1 MIKSIALA
9 MSIFV
14 LAAFI
19 SPAEAGIVSITA
31 DREKVPEF
39 GKLEITVGLDIVFSN
54 PFDPDEVDLSAV
66 FTDPAGKSYKV
77 PGFLYSAQQDSSM
90 NYMDPVWK
98 IRFSPCVKG
107 TWRYEVCVGTKS
119 SAENSEEKQFEC
131 IPSKAKGFIRVSASD
146 PRYFEFTNGDFY
158 YPIGENICW
167 ASLPGFRKYFTEM
180 QTAGCNWTRV
190 WMSNWESGLEWTK
203 GSGYR
208 GLGRYNLEKA
218 DKLDK
223 IIELAQEYGLYV
235 QLVINHHGQL
245 STRVNPQWDDNPYN
259 ARNGGPCKEP
269 KDFFTDPV
277 AKKHFK
283 NRMRY
288 IIARWGYSPNIMAWE
303 LWNELTFVD
312 DLDLGKDA
320 AWHKEMALYIKETD
334 PNRHLI
340 TTSYAGTFH
349 DYGFNEKVWEIPEID
364 YTQFHMYTQDVVSAI
379 IGAYRLMSR
388 FNKPYFMA
396 EVGTDSTEGVDK
408 KDLDGAYLHAA
419 LWSEYMLACGGNA
432 MPWWWDSY
440 VHPRGMYYHWAAL
453 TAFDRGTDRRGK
465 GYRMST
471 SRVLAE
477 IEGLKTSVS
486 AVGMMNGREAFVWVF
501 DPGWTRFEPGHPE
514 PPEIK
519 NASVRINGMA
529 GGRYVIEFWDTL
541 SGAVTGKVET
551 GSDENGLDI
560 ALPPFRRDI
569 AVKVIPVEIKSSG
582 RGKAVLADTVPAPI
596 AFSRQSVTAGR
607 ARQHIEVDGDLS
619 EWYLSGFTGDR
630 TASADKGAA
639 RFYLLYDKDN
649 LYLAAEIEDDSVIGN
664 QSGVDIWRD
673 DAIEFWIDARGDA
686 DTFNNMPF
694 NPGCYQVN
702 IAPVTKDGTTGV
714 YVYRNINTRSLAEAV
729 KAASKVSSD
738 PKKPGYTIEAAIP
751 IRAVDGLELKDGKTL
766 GVNFSVTDRDSEKG
780 QWRHVIWSGQKEDD
794 ATQWGS
800 LKVKN

>member
-1 MIKSIALA
+1 M
-9 MSIFV
+9 
-14 LAAFI
+14 
-19 SPAEAGIVSITA
+19 
-31 DREKVPEF
+31 
-39 GKLEITVGLDIVFSN
+39 
-54 PFDPDEVDLSAV
+54 
-66 FTDPAGKSYKV
+66 
-77 PGFLYSAQQDSSM
+77 
-90 NYMDPVWK
+90 
-98 IRFSPCVKG
+98 
-107 TWRYEVCVGTKS
+107 
-119 SAENSEEKQFEC
+119 
-131 IPSKAKGFIRVSASD
+131 
-146 PRYFEFTNGDFY
+146 
-158 YPIGENICW
+158 
-167 ASLPGFRKYFTEM
+167 
-180 QTAGCNWTRV
+180 
-190 WMSNWESGLEWTK
+190 
-203 GSGYR
+203 
-208 GLGRYNLEKA
+208 
-218 DKLDK
+218 
-223 IIELAQEYGLYV
+223 
-235 QLVINHHGQL
+235 
-245 STRVNPQWDDNPYN
+245 
-259 ARNGGPCKEP
+259 
-269 KDFFTDPV
+269 
-277 AKKHFK
+277 
-283 NRMRY
+283 
-288 IIARWGYSPNIMAWE
+288 
-303 LWNELTFVD
+303 
-312 DLDLGKDA
+312 
-320 AWHKEMALYIKETD
+320 
-334 PNRHLI
+334 
-340 TTSYAGTFH
+340 
-349 DYGFNEKVWEIPEID
+349 
-364 YTQFHMYTQDVVSAI
+364 
-379 IGAYRLMSR
+379 
-388 FNKPYFMA
+388 
-396 EVGTDSTEGVDK
+396 
-408 KDLDGAYLHAA
+408 
-419 LWSEYMLACGGNA
+419 
-432 MPWWWDSY
+432 
-440 VHPRGMYYHWAAL
+440 
-453 TAFDRGTDRRGK
+453 
-465 GYRMST
+465 
-471 SRVLAE
+471 
-477 IEGLKTSVS
+477 
-486 AVGMMNGREAFVWVF
+486 
-501 DPGWTRFEPGHPE
+501 
-514 PPEIK
+514 
-519 NASVRINGMA
+519 
-529 GGRYVIEFWDTL
+529 IEFWDTL